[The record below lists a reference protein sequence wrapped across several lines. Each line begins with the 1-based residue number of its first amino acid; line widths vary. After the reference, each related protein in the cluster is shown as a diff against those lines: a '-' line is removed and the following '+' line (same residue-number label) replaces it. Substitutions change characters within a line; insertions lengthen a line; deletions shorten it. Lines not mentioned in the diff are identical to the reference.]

1 MGEYTRT
8 AVIAH
13 ISQATT
19 GTQEGWGRP
28 GTKWENTHFRTFIL
42 DSLPAVQSALTPA
55 STLQPG
61 GHKSA
66 LSSHPPLSMQPL
78 LDAAHRI
85 GDQGVV
91 LLVNSYA
98 NLIEKARFSRRE
110 PDEADAMAV
119 ERVLNVVTFTM
130 ELKRKRVETAD
141 RPG

>member
-42 DSLPAVQSALTPA
+42 DTLPAVQSALAPSA
-55 STLQPG
+55 QPR
-61 GHKSA
+61 S
-66 LSSHPPLSMQPL
+66 PPLSMQPL
-78 LDAAHRI
+78 LDAAHHI
-85 GDQGVV
+85 GDQGVI
-91 LLVNSYA
+91 LLINSYA

-110 PDEADAMAV
+110 PDEADAMAA
-119 ERVLNVVTFTM
+119 ERIVNVVTLTM
-130 ELKRKRVETAD
+130 ELKRRREGTIH